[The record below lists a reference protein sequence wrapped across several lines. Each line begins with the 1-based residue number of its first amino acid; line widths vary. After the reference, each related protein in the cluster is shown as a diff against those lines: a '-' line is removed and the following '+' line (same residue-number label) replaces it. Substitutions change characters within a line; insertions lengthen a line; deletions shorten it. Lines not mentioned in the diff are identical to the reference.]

1 MTIPKTIADDNSID
15 TFTIREFSPYSDLE
29 KVTKI
34 NRTTLP
40 ENYPDSFYLLIYSSF
55 PNGFL
60 VAEDKT
66 KHIVAYTMN
75 RIETGL
81 SNFFKLRRSKKG
93 HVISIAVL
101 PKVRRMRLGIKL
113 MDLALEEM
121 KKMDAA
127 ECYLEVRCSN
137 EPAINLYQGM
147 GFKVI
152 KTLKKYYSDNESAYL
167 MAKRL

>member
-1 MTIPKTIADDNSID
+1 MTIPETIVDASDS
-15 TFTIREFSPYSDLE
+15 FTIRQFSPYSDLE

-34 NRTTLP
+34 NRATLP

-55 PNGFL
+55 PEGFL
-60 VAEDKT
+60 VVEDNT

-81 SNFFKLRRSKKG
+81 SNFSRLRRTKKG

-101 PKVRRMRLGIKL
+101 PQARRKGLALRL
-113 MDLALEEM
+113 MDLAMEEM
-121 KKMDAA
+121 KRKDAS
-127 ECYLEVRCSN
+127 ECYLEVRSSN
-137 EPAINLYQGM
+137 EPAIALYEGM
-147 GFKVI
+147 GFQII